1 MNTFWKIVFGSCLG
15 SIFGAIALFF
25 LGTSLIGVIAAM
37 GETGTEVKS
46 NSVLNI
52 TFSPTMI
59 IPDKTNNTD
68 APKFELN
75 GGSIL
80 GLNDIIRCIEKAKKD
95 PNIKG
100 IKLEMEGLMAGQV
113 TTTAIRRA
121 IEDFKTSGKFVVSYA
136 IAYTQKDY
144 YLASVADKIYV
155 HPNGMVDFR
164 GYGSQIT
171 FFKNMLDKLEIKP
184 QIFYAGQF
192 KSATEPYRLD
202 KMSEPNRMQVR
213 EYINGLYDVFLENV
227 SKSRNIPTA
236 DLRSYANNLMIRY
249 SDDAV
254 KYRLVDAK
262 GYRDEVLTDIK
273 QRLGQ
278 GEKDK
283 TSYIDLDDYY
293 KAEVKGKGGKTHKDK
308 IAVVYAEG
316 TINMGDGKA
325 GEIGGDAY
333 SSMIR
338 KIRQDNDVKA
348 IVLRINSGGGS
359 SLASEDIWRELQL
372 AKQAGKKIVVSMG
385 NVAAS
390 GGYYIATPADSIYAE
405 PNTITGSIGV
415 FGIAPSFQNLLKN
428 KIGITFD
435 TVRTGRYSTGF
446 GVTYDLNAEEQK
458 FLQDNVER
466 IYDNFLTVVSEGRK
480 MNREQVHAI
489 AQGRVWTGKK
499 AHEIGLVD
507 RLGTLED
514 AIACAGRMAGVSE
527 YKIKEYPL
535 SKEPFEQ
542 FMEDILGKKDD
553 NSSVMKTQFMRK
565 EFGGLYPYIEQIQ
578 SLQNISGIQ
587 MRMPYWIEI
596 Q

>member
-25 LGTSLIGVIAAM
+25 LGSSLIGIFAAM
-37 GETGTEVKS
+37 GDSDKS
-46 NSVLNI
+46 IAPNSVLNI
-52 TFSPTMI
+52 TFSPTMV

-68 APKFELN
+68 APKFDLN
-75 GGSIL
+75 SGSIL
-80 GLNDIIRCIEKAKKD
+80 GLNDIIRSIEKAKID

-121 IEDFKTSGKFVVSYA
+121 IEDFKSSGKFVLSYA
-136 IAYTQKDY
+136 VAYAQKDY

-164 GYGSQIT
+164 GYGSQIS

-192 KSATEPYRLD
+192 KSATEPYRFD
-202 KMSEPNRMQVR
+202 KMSEPNRLQVR
-213 EYINGLYDVFLENV
+213 EYINGLYDIFLENI
-227 SKSRNIPTA
+227 SKSRKIPAA
-236 DLRSYANNLMIRY
+236 DLRKYADNLMIRFA
-249 SDDAV
+249 DDAV
-254 KYRLVDAK
+254 KYQLVDAK
-262 GYRDEVLTDIK
+262 GYRDEVLADVK
-273 QRLGQ
+273 QRLGL

-283 TSYIDLDDYY
+283 TNYVSLDDYY
-293 KAEVKGKGGKTHKDK
+293 KAEVKNKSGKSSKEK

-316 TINMGDGKA
+316 TINMGEGKA
-325 GEIGGDAY
+325 GEIGGDTY
-333 SSMIR
+333 SAMIR
-338 KIRQDNDVKA
+338 KIRQDNDIKA

-372 AKQAGKKIVVSMG
+372 AKQGGQKIVVSMG

-390 GGYYIATPADSIYAE
+390 GGYYIATPADSIFAE

-415 FGIAPSFQNLLKN
+415 FAIAPSFHSMLKN
-428 KIGITFD
+428 KLGITFD
-435 TVRTGRYSTGF
+435 TVRTGKFSTGF
-446 GVTYDLNAEEQK
+446 GVTYDLNSEEQK
-458 FLQDNVER
+458 FLQDNVEK

-480 MNREQVHAI
+480 MNKEQVHTI

-499 AHEIGLVD
+499 AKDIGLVD
-507 RLGTLED
+507 RLGTLDD
-514 AIACAGRMAGVSE
+514 AILCASRMAGLSN

-542 FMEDILGKKDD
+542 FMDDILGKKDD
-553 NSSVMKTQFMRK
+553 NSSLIKTQLLRK
-565 EFGGLYPYIEQIQ
+565 ELGTLYPYVEQIQ
-578 SLQNISGIQ
+578 SLQTLSGTQ